1 MSVAENIKNVRER
14 MNAACLRAGRDPKEV
29 TLISVSKTKP
39 VSMLMEAYEAGER
52 DYGENKVQEITEKR
66 PQIPEDAK
74 FHMIGHLQT
83 NKVGQVIDKVVLIHS
98 CDSVHLAEK
107 IEKEAAKRDMIAN
120 VLLEV
125 NVAREE
131 SKFGMFLEDVIPNLK
146 EIQAF
151 PHVCVKGM
159 MTIAPNVENAEENRK
174 YFKELYQLYVDI
186 KNKNID
192 NGTMSVLSMGM
203 TGDFEVAVEEGATMI
218 RVGTGIFGSRELDM
232 SFLGKIMDT
241 MRLNDDEDDDY
252 FLDDDY
258 EDEKPARKNLFK
270 KQTADD
276 FDDYE
281 EEKPRFLPRTTN
293 SNKVVPMRRGS
304 GMEVSLIKPTSLDD
318 AKEICDY
325 LLAGKAVVLNME
337 GIHTETAQR
346 IIDFTSG
353 STYSMNG
360 NLQKI
365 SNYIFIAT
373 PQSVE
378 LSGDFQDL
386 LTGGNLDVSGLNI
399 HL

>member
-1 MSVAENIKNVRER
+1 
-14 MNAACLRAGRDPKEV
+14 
-29 TLISVSKTKP
+29 
-39 VSMLMEAYEAGER
+39 
-52 DYGENKVQEITEKR
+52 
-66 PQIPEDAK
+66 
-74 FHMIGHLQT
+74 
-83 NKVGQVIDKVVLIHS
+83 
-98 CDSVHLAEK
+98 
-107 IEKEAAKRDMIAN
+107 
-120 VLLEV
+120 
-125 NVAREE
+125 
-131 SKFGMFLEDVIPNLK
+131 
-146 EIQAF
+146 
-151 PHVCVKGM
+151 
-159 MTIAPNVENAEENRK
+159 
-174 YFKELYQLYVDI
+174 
-186 KNKNID
+186 
-192 NGTMSVLSMGM
+192 
-203 TGDFEVAVEEGATMI
+203 
-218 RVGTGIFGSRELDM
+218 M

-258 EDEKPARKNLFK
+258 EDEKPARKSLFK
-270 KQTADD
+270 KHAADD
-276 FDDYE
+276 LDDYE
-281 EEKPRFLPRTTN
+281 EEKPRFLPRATN
-293 SNKVVPMRRGS
+293 NNKVVPMRRGK
-304 GMEVSLIKPTSLDD
+304 GMAGSLIKPTSLDD

-386 LTGGNLDVSGLNI
+386 LSGGNLDVSGLNI